1 MSLILLISFADKAF
15 SQTEQITITT
25 YYPAPYGVYR
35 VLRTDILQMG
45 QAAGVVQFV
54 DLAMAQ
60 AVGVNP
66 TANAFQFGSFGLD
79 PAGNLSG
86 DGDDDVGLADL
97 IECVRELVV
106 LLAFLLA
113 DRVEKRVPDFRR
125 DIERLTGL
133 RLFEAIGHFY
143 VPMPR
148 PAKLPYS

>member
-1 MSLILLISFADKAF
+1 MHKKPVILILSLILLISFADKAF

-86 DGDDDVGLADL
+86 DGDDDVGLFTGL
-97 IECVRELVV
+97 HGN
-106 LLAFLLA
+106 
-113 DRVEKRVPDFRR
+113 R
-125 DIERLTGL
+125 DIILHAGTGRVYTRGLYLEAPAYRTQGNIYL
-133 RLFEAIGHFY
+133 RIWHN
-143 VPMPR
+143 P
-148 PAKLPYS
+148 